1 MFHGSPVFAEIRHSR
16 GPWPW
21 IYRRRE
27 GRRRAAQGTV
37 LGVAVPDS
45 PK

>member
-1 MFHGSPVFAEIRHSR
+1 MIHGPPVFAEIRR
-16 GPWPW
+16 RGGPWPW

-27 GRRRAAQGTV
+27 GRRRAAPGTV
-37 LGVAVPDS
+37 LGVAALGS